1 MNFWQ
6 SALLV
11 LGVLWALQSL
21 GTYLQMRHYRRVLGD
36 ITTRWADGYVGVGVA
51 KASFGRG
58 VIAMLVVGADDLV
71 REALVMEGRSVFAK
85 FVPLP
90 DLTGM
95 PAAELRVGT
104 PFAGA
109 ANRAA
114 AFRQALEQ
122 VDRLRTGRAEAPGPG
137 RVARPSPAVA

>member
-11 LGVLWALQSL
+11 LGVLWALQSV

-51 KASFGRG
+51 KANFGRG
-58 VIAMLVVGADDLV
+58 VIAILVVGADERV

-85 FVPLP
+85 FVSLP
-90 DLTGM
+90 ELAGVL
-95 PAAELRVGT
+95 AAELR
-104 PFAGA
+104 AGA
-109 ANRAA
+109 RASSANRTA

-122 VDRLRTGRAEAPGPG
+122 IDRLRAGDDEAPASARMAGPT
-137 RVARPSPAVA
+137 PAVA

>member
-11 LGVLWALQSL
+11 LGVLWALQSV

-51 KASFGRG
+51 KANFGRG
-58 VIAMLVVGADDLV
+58 VIAILVVGADERV

-85 FVPLP
+85 FVSLP
-90 DLTGM
+90 ELAGV
-95 PAAELRVGT
+95 PAAELR
-104 PFAGA
+104 AGA
-109 ANRAA
+109 RASSANRTA

-122 VDRLRTGRAEAPGPG
+122 IDRLRASDDEAPASARMAGPT
-137 RVARPSPAVA
+137 PAVA